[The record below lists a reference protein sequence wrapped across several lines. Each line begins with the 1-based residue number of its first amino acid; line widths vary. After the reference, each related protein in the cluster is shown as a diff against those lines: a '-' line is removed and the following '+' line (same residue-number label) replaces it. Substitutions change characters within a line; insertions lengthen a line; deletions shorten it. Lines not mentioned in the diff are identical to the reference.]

1 MRQPDINRVLKAKDQ
16 LSGAMRLLMSIKW
29 ENMNGNEDSFRKAAI
44 ENIDLALMHC
54 DDIIKINK

>member
-1 MRQPDINRVLKAKDQ
+1 MRQPDINRVLNAKD
-16 LSGAMRLLMSIKW
+16 RLCRARMSLMSIKW